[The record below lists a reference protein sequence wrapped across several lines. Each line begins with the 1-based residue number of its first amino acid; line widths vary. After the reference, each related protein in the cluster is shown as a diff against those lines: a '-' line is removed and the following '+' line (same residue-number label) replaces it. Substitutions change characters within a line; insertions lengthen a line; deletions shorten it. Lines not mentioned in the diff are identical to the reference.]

1 MPDEQRTQSNTGL
14 TEEQLGQLAD
24 RLQGTCEISAS
35 SIAVDLLG
43 LNEADEPDE
52 SDLEDDLADLV
63 GYCQGCGWW
72 YEASELG
79 CSHDVVGYCETC
91 RVEDGYCE
99 ECRREARDEEADDA
113 D

>member
-1 MPDEQRTQSNTGL
+1 MPDERRTQSNTGL
-14 TEEQLGQLAD
+14 TEDQLAELAY
-24 RLQGTCEISAS
+24 RLRGTCVSSAS
-35 SIAVDLLG
+35 SIAAEIFG
-43 LNEADEPDE
+43 LADEPDE
-52 SDLEDDLADLV
+52 TDLEDDLADLV

-91 RVEDGYCE
+91 RVEDGYCGQ
-99 ECRREARDEEADDA
+99 CRREARDEEADDA